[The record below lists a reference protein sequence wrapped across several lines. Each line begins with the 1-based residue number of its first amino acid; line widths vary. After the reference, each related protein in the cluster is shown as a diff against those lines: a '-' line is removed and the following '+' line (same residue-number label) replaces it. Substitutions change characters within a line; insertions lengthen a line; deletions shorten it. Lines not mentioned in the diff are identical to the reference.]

1 MLYFELLFV
10 LLLTL
15 INGVLSMSE
24 LAVVSSRSARLK
36 DLSNRGNR
44 GARAALKL
52 IEEPSRF
59 LSSVQI
65 GITLVGILAGT
76 VSGATL
82 AGRLGLW
89 LNQYTIIEHHGETI
103 AMIVV
108 VSCITDVTLVLGELV
123 PKRIAMANAERIAV
137 VVSRPMQLLARVAA
151 PAVWLLKGSTD
162 FILRI
167 SGLAHEK
174 QSAITED
181 EVKSLIAEGTREGI
195 FVPREKEMIE
205 GVLRLAD
212 RSVMAIMTPRVDV
225 AWIDVDADR
234 EGLLQAIDEHRHS
247 RLLVCEGVV
256 DKPVGFLQ
264 TKDLL
269 PLVLRG
275 QQFSLRDVMT
285 PPLVVPDR
293 TPVLALLE
301 RFQRE
306 GVHIGVVIDE
316 YSSLEGVVSVTD
328 VLEAIAGELPE
339 RGEEGSPMLVR
350 REDGSWLV
358 DGTMPVD
365 EFEDRTNIRKL
376 RGKGDFHTIAGF
388 AINEFGHLPGAG
400 EHFTFGRHRF
410 EVVDMDGLR
419 IDKLL
424 VAPLMPD
431 EPEIT

>member
-1 MLYFELLFV
+1 M
-10 LLLTL
+10 LLLTV

-24 LAVVSSRSARLK
+24 LAVVSSRSVRLK
-36 DLSNRGNR
+36 DQASRGNR

-82 AGRLGLW
+82 AARLGIW
-89 LNQYTIIEHHGETI
+89 LNQYKVIEGHGDTA
-103 AMIVV
+103 AMIIV
-108 VSCITDVTLVLGELV
+108 VSGITYVTLVLGELV

-137 VVSRPMQLLARVAA
+137 VVSRPMQIVARVAA

-162 FILRI
+162 FILRLV
-167 SGLAHEK
+167 GLAHER

-181 EVKSLIAEGTREGI
+181 EVKTLIAEGTREGI

-225 AWIDVDADR
+225 AWIDVDAGP
-234 EGLLQAIDEHRHS
+234 EGILRAIEEHRHS

-269 PLVLRG
+269 PLALRG
-275 QQFSLRDVMT
+275 QHFDLREVMT
-285 PPLVVPDR
+285 SPLVVPDR

-328 VLEAIAGELPE
+328 VLEAIAGDLPE
-339 RGEEGSPMLVR
+339 RGEEGSAMLVKR
-350 REDGSWLV
+350 DDGSWLV

-388 AINEFGHLPGAG
+388 AIYELGHLPSPG
-400 EHFTFGRHRF
+400 EHFTFARHRF
-410 EVVDMDGLR
+410 EVIDMDGLR
-419 IDKLL
+419 VDKLL
-424 VAPLMPD
+424 VMPLMPD
-431 EPEIT
+431 EPDID